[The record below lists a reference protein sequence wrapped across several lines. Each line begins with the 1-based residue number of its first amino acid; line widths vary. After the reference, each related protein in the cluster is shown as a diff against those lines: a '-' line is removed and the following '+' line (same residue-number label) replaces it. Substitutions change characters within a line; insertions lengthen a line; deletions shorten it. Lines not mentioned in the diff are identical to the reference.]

1 MQATDFS
8 ALLRVMEKDLL
19 MLEKHMEGINIAP
32 AGYAWPKHACKQSKQ
47 AAAFIRRLCLLHPHP
62 THPSHTCLL
71 NLSRSPSP
79 CSVHTVQFHN
89 LRNILVATLPRVYL
103 PDGFTPDEAHPNTNC
118 SIGQVW
124 GWGCVCLCVV

>member
-1 MQATDFS
+1 M
-8 ALLRVMEKDLL
+8 
-19 MLEKHMEGINIAP
+19 
-32 AGYAWPKHACKQSKQ
+32 
-47 AAAFIRRLCLLHPHP
+47 LHPHP

-124 GWGCVCLCVV
+124 GCCMAETRDVCILLLYTPELAVVCPRMRPPKYHTN